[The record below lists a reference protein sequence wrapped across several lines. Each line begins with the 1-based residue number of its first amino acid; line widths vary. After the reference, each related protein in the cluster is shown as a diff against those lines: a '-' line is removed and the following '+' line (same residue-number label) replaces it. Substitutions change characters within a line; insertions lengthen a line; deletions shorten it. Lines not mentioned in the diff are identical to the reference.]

1 MSRPPHTVRVPTCFV
16 ANALPLCAY
25 SFLTEG
31 PLGMMGAVHCTL
43 NGRKYTTMYCSRFD
57 LYLEEAVGAIAA
69 RACASWLSWFHS
81 WSFAVI
87 TPSPSMAENLRPQI
101 PHVTGILNGCDTKSF
116 SPEGP
121 ACTDMQDLARPI
133 WLYVGRI
140 CKEKNVGVLMDLAL
154 QAKLEGTVAVVGK
167 GPDLDEFQTAHAGAK
182 SSTPVKFLGWRSGA
196 ELESVYRSADV
207 FVFPSLT
214 DTFGQVMVEAMASGL
229 PVAAFPTTGPV
240 DVVLDGVTGS
250 LDSCMLQACQKALST
265 KNADACVAHARS
277 FSWDEMSKKFL
288 KVQPPVQE
296 AVSRSSRTVTRML
309 LQALAVLCVAV
320 VLSVVW
326 RCLM

>member
-1 MSRPPHTVRVPTCFV
+1 MTHTLSFV
-16 ANALPLCAY
+16 AG

-57 LYLEEAVGAIAA
+57 LYLAEAVGDIAA
-69 RACASWLSWFHS
+69 RVCASWLSWFHS

-116 SPEGP
+116 SPYGPKCPDMEG
-121 ACTDMQDLARPI
+121 LSHPI
-133 WLYVGRI
+133 WLYVGRV
-140 CKEKNVGVLMDLAL
+140 CKEKNVGALMDLAL
-154 QAKLEGTVAVVGK
+154 KAKLEGTVVVVGK
-167 GPDLDEFQTAHAGAK
+167 GPDLDEFQRAYDSTETSTA
-182 SSTPVKFLGWRSGA
+182 VKFLGWRSGA

-250 LDSCMLQACQKALST
+250 LHSDLLQACRKALST
-265 KNADACVAHARS
+265 KDSDACVAHARS
-277 FSWDEMSKKFL
+277 FSWNEMSKKFL
-288 KVQPPVQE
+288 RVQPPVQE
-296 AVSRSSRTVTRML
+296 ATSPQAQYVTRTL
-309 LQALAVLCVAV
+309 LQVLVALCIAL
-320 VLSVVW
+320 LISIFW
-326 RCLM
+326 SY